1 LLNPDKK
8 NGRLDPTAVY
18 ADAGVVAVA
27 APKVA
32 GASAR
37 GKVMEKVIADAI
49 MQALAEGISINSP
62 IIKERI
68 LAARRAAGGG

>member
-1 LLNPDKK
+1 MAPNRRPLPHE
-8 NGRLDPTAVY
+8 TVV
-18 ADAGVVAVA
+18 DAGVVGVA
-27 APKVA
+27 APRV
-32 GASAR
+32 GGSDGR
-37 GKVMEKVIADAI
+37 GKVMEKVMADAI